1 MVHSFI
7 VYILHF
13 LFKEGYSNIICT
25 HNDLKVMQNKNTSK
39 FEKLASYQ
47 IQVIQTSNLNEWE
60 SIWLYMNLKILEKIR
75 CPNID

>member
-47 IQVIQTSNLNEWE
+47 IQVIQAFKFEWMRIYMTLYE
-60 SIWLYMNLKILEKIR
+60 SYNSRKNTL
-75 CPNID
+75 D